1 MHTRRQQQQ
10 QGWQQLRPRQ
20 ACRGH
25 DTAAPPARCACVVSC
40 PCFLGCPQQPRHVST
55 QMPRTGAACCVCM
68 LMLVR
73 CPSCTCLTTP
83 WQSSRL
89 WLEPATLLI
98 CSGAGKRPLALH
110 IALVPRLR
118 CQQPWHNNRSWICDC
133 STFRQLDR
141 LASLLVVI
149 VDAVGCFD
157 PAFDSTECCLT
168 QHGTIDRSIA
178 GVFVNGRLQS
188 SNAMPISHRH
198 QLSTM
203 LRLVCSAGGLCAA
216 GAAHSVGHRLALS
229 RLGEQ
234 AGAAP
239 AWLGPCQLEGDC
251 TFFSA
256 CASDL
261 ACLGLS
267 RATHV
272 E

>member
-1 MHTRRQQQQ
+1 M
-10 QGWQQLRPRQ
+10 
-20 ACRGH
+20 
-25 DTAAPPARCACVVSC
+25 
-40 PCFLGCPQQPRHVST
+40 
-55 QMPRTGAACCVCM
+55 
-68 LMLVR
+68 
-73 CPSCTCLTTP
+73 
-83 WQSSRL
+83 
-89 WLEPATLLI
+89 
-98 CSGAGKRPLALH
+98 H

-234 AGAAP
+234 AGAALHGWAHVSWRVIAPFSLLAPVIWPVWDCQEQRMSDMP
-239 AWLGPCQLEGDC
+239 AGCC
-251 TFFSA
+251 S
-256 CASDL
+256 CNS
-261 ACLGLS
+261 
-267 RATHV
+267 
-272 E
+272 